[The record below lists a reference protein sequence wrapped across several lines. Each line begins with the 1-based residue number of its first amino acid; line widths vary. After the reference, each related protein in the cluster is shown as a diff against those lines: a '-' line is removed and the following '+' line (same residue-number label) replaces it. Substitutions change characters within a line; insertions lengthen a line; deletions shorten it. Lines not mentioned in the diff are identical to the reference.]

1 MTKRVIL
8 IVTFIS
14 LSIVLYI
21 IYFNSYAKY
30 VPLINYGYG
39 YKKAPEINTTE
50 HKKNLKKV
58 LDDNKVDW
66 KLQDGEIYI
75 KRKWSLNKETINNF
89 TDEANEAEYV
99 KFVPVVLR
107 DPNVGYEVVPTYKV
121 NLENLILVLDFN
133 HEKWKMKNG
142 ELFITKK
149 LALDKEMVHNY
160 IVDANDEEYVEKL
173 K

>member
-1 MTKRVIL
+1 MVKKI
-8 IVTFIS
+8 IIIGTFIS
-14 LSIVLYI
+14 LGIVIYVIYI
-21 IYFNSYAKY
+21 NSYAKY
-30 VPLINYGYG
+30 IPITHCGYD
-39 YKKAPEINTTE
+39 YLKEPEINTAE
-50 HKKNLKKV
+50 HKKNLAKV
-58 LDDNKVDW
+58 LNDNKVEW

-75 KRKWSLNKETINNF
+75 QRKWVMNKMAINNF
-89 TDEANEAEYV
+89 TNKANEAEYV
-99 KFVPVVLR
+99 KFIPFILK
-107 DPNVGYEVVPTYKV
+107 DPNVGYVEDQTLNV
-121 NLENLILVLDFN
+121 NLDNLKLVLNFN